1 MALLWSKKSKAEKN
15 YGEETRKAK
24 IVGVKTAKGAEVSK
38 SRGPDRAKQSGASS
52 AGSEKTTA
60 PRAVVVPS
68 GHFDDTAGAIIRPH
82 ITEKSGLLSQSG
94 VYTFQIT
101 ENANKNAVSK
111 AIKTLYKVVPI
122 KVAVANLPARKVFVK
137 GRWGSVSGV
146 RKAMVTLK
154 KGDKIDF
161 V

>member
-1 MALLWSKKSKAEKN
+1 MVLIWSKKSKAEKN
-15 YGEETRKAK
+15 SNEETRKATVVAGEPIK
-24 IVGVKTAKGAEVSK
+24 AKSAKESK
-38 SRGPDRAKQSGASS
+38 P
-52 AGSEKTTA
+52 
-60 PRAVVVPS
+60 VVVPAKTKTVAAPV

-101 ENANKNAVSK
+101 QNTTK
-111 AIKTLYKVVPI
+111 AGVAKAMKTLYKVTPVKI
-122 KVAVANLPARKVFVK
+122 GIINLPNRKVFVK
-137 GRWGSVSGV
+137 GRFGSVSGI

-154 KGDKIDF
+154 KGEKIDF